1 MNNKRITL
9 LLMHLTCIM
18 ILLSGCSMGPTTET
32 VIIPRQE
39 DVNIEEPNSHPFQV
53 NKIYRLPDE
62 ITNSSPLL
70 GWSSSNSVLAVT
82 QNTGIGGQTELRRLI
97 YPYEQSKEFPGIN
110 LLNAQL
116 KLSPDGKYVS
126 QIVRSASEVT
136 LKIISL
142 ADGHQ
147 VEVAQISTSDPF
159 FLQDVSWSGN
169 SKYLSYLL
177 AGYQG
182 EEYSRLR
189 SYDVETKTTKS
200 YTLAG
205 LASRGTVLTMQMS
218 DDGNSVLLAIIPP
231 GRYGRTN
238 LLVGTVH
245 GDTIKIHYERERGG
259 EQYAWLTTEQF
270 VFLGTDRTLYI
281 YDKRSGELSI
291 LLEKVNYFQ
300 LSNDKKSIAY
310 SLYDQDVFYVG
321 KIQGKNILSNEPVY
335 RGLIAN
341 EIFWSQDN
349 KSVLVRGQKMFSA
362 SQAIAS
368 DAKDGQTFII
378 EFR

>member
-1 MNNKRITL
+1 MNNKRIAL
-9 LLMHLTCIM
+9 HLMHLTCIM
-18 ILLSGCSMGPTTET
+18 ILLSGCGMGPTTKT
-32 VIIPRQE
+32 IIIPGQE
-39 DVNIEEPNSHPFQV
+39 DVNVEEPNSHPFQV

-62 ITNSSPLL
+62 ITTSSPLL
-70 GWSSSNSVLAVT
+70 GWSSSNAVLAVT
-82 QNTGIGGQTELRRLI
+82 QNAGITGQTELRRVVN
-97 YPYEQSKEFPGIN
+97 PYEQSKVVLGMDNID
-110 LLNAQL
+110 AQML
-116 KLSPDGKYVS
+116 LSPDGKYVS
-126 QIVRSASEVT
+126 QIVRSASQIT

-147 VEVAQISTSDPF
+147 TEVAKISTNDAY

-177 AGYQG
+177 VGYQG

-200 YTLAG
+200 YTLLG
-205 LASRGTVLTMQMS
+205 LASRDTVLTMQMS
-218 DDGNSVLLAIIPP
+218 DDGSSVLLAINPP
-231 GRYGRTN
+231 GRYGSIN

-245 GDTIKIHYERERGG
+245 GDTIKIQYERERGS

-270 VFLGTDRTLYI
+270 VFLGSDRTLYI
-281 YDKRSGELSI
+281 YDKRSSELSI

-300 LSNDKKSIAY
+300 LSHDKKSIAY

-341 EIFWSQDN
+341 EIFWSQNN
-349 KSVLVRGQKMFSA
+349 KSVLVRGQKMFST
-362 SQAIAS
+362 SQAITS
-368 DAKDGQTFII
+368 DTKDRQTFIF
-378 EFR
+378 EFQ